1 MKAHNPAV
9 AALAVLLM
17 ANAATAQTND
27 APGMK
32 EFGVDVSKAG
42 STKQENQAFV
52 QTLSPQQKA
61 SIEDYC
67 LTERLKPT
75 PNHPPV
81 VVMFCGNLYGT

>member
-1 MKAHNPAV
+1 MKADNLAI
-9 AALAVLLM
+9 AGLAVLLM
-17 ANAATAQTND
+17 ASPVAAQSND

-42 STKQENQAFV
+42 STKEENQAFV
-52 QTLSPQQKA
+52 QTLTPPQKA

-67 LTERLKPT
+67 LAERLKPT
-75 PNHPPV
+75 PGHPPV